1 MTSMV
6 YNFPAIIDPDP
17 EDTGSIVLVKHSVT
31 GLLPSF
37 ITLNT
42 SSLNINPT

>member
-17 EDTGSIVLVKHSVT
+17 EDTGSIVLVKHLVT

-42 SSLNINPT
+42 SSLTINPT